1 MNQLLVALA
10 FIYSA
15 QQSPLTPVEAASQA
29 AVQAFTDACVQGQL
43 KLSPERGRILTE
55 KEETEFTDVLSTWQ
69 PVQHITVKLNYP
81 PQTYI
86 VIAHFGHLQS
96 HSIASECMLI
106 SGSVTKHDAMAAL
119 MATAPGVTPV
129 ITYVPIM
136 YLPEWI
142 IDLPKRGF
150 QSLIRIREGGS
161 IILEVR
167 MYNINDGKSGL
178 SEHQT
183 TSSGAAR

>member
-10 FIYSA
+10 FLSSMEQPA
-15 QQSPLTPVEAASQA
+15 LTPKEAASEA
-29 AVQAFTDACVQGQL
+29 AVQAFTEACVQGQL
-43 KLSPERGRILTE
+43 RLSPERGRILTE

-81 PQTYI
+81 PQTYL
-86 VIAHFGHLQS
+86 VIAHFGHLQR
-96 HSIASECMLI
+96 HSIANECMVI
-106 SGSVTKHDAMAAL
+106 SGSLTKHDAMAAL

-136 YLPEWI
+136 YLPEWT
-142 IDLPKRGF
+142 IDLPKKGF
-150 QSLIRIREGGS
+150 QSRMWIREGGS

-167 MYNINDGKSGL
+167 MYNSDAKSGD
-178 SEHQT
+178 SEKQT
-183 TSSGAAR
+183 TASRGAQ